1 MSNNERPNVK
11 FNEFLLIKKDGKSFR
26 SVEIES
32 DCWNHFD
39 LMKGETL
46 SFSYDESTTNFEDFI
61 TLNGHKMLRCFFT
74 LENEHSMEDRN
85 GKHWFLTNVIFQ
97 ELGIDGKPTKQFNV
111 SLNEEGQ
118 IESMPLKAINYIE
131 YDEILKNDH
140 HINWTP
146 SGDKES
152 LDRLDEK
159 SLKKIRESIQS
170 DLKSFV
176 PAEPELKDS
185 LFEQLGIENA
195 RDLQA
200 LMILSMLGI
209 HK

>member
-11 FNEFLLIKKDGKSFR
+11 FNEFLLIKKNGKSFR

-39 LMKGETL
+39 LMEGETI
-46 SFSYDESTTNFEDFI
+46 SFAKDESTAKFEQFI
-61 TLNGHKMLRCFFT
+61 TLEGYKMLRCFFT

-97 ELGIDGKPTKQFNV
+97 ELGVDGRPTKQFND
-111 SLNEEGQ
+111 SIKKEGKP
-118 IESMPLKAINYIE
+118 ENLPLKSINYIE
-131 YDEILKNDH
+131 YNKTLKMDH

-146 SGDKES
+146 CGDSKD
-152 LDRLDEK
+152 LDKLDEK

-170 DLKSFV
+170 DLNSFV
-176 PAEPELKDS
+176 PSDPEDS
-185 LFEQLGIENA
+185 LFEQLGIENV

-200 LMILSMLGI
+200 QMILSMLGI
-209 HK
+209 NK